1 MNYKINHIQSKFSRS
16 YDQLWSDI
24 IEPNQKLINSIDDYQ
39 EGKTLQEKHN
49 KLCSLI
55 NEQYDSFYALLNE
68 LDNSIDKREFEIQKR
83 YILRLKKY
91 IRDLG
96 GNPSNVNF
104 STDNDL

>member
-1 MNYKINHIQSKFSRS
+1 MNYKINHIQSRFNSV

-39 EGKTLQEKHN
+39 EAKTLQEKHN
-49 KLCSLI
+49 KLCILI
-55 NEQYDSFYALLNE
+55 NQQYDSFYALLNE
-68 LDNSIDKREFEIQKR
+68 LSQSVDKREYESQKR
-83 YILRLKKY
+83 YILQLKKY